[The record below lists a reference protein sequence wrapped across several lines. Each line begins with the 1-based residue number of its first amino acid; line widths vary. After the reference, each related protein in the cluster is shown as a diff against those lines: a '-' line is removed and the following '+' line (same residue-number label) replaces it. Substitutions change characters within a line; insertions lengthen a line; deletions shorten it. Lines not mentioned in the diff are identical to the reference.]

1 MARILMRRSTD
12 RGVCSVNRGFAQV
25 NRDAKGCPPC
35 LCELPKLLTD
45 LSDVG
50 QGIYPRPVLRQV
62 APA

>member
-1 MARILMRRSTD
+1 M
-12 RGVCSVNRGFAQV
+12 NRGFAQV
-25 NRDAKGCPPC
+25 NRDPKGCPPC